1 MANTGATTFLAV
13 FCAVSAGLLGW
24 IGLAMN
30 PQKDI
35 TAENATDSGSTNGL
49 AENRQRLAGLRDV
62 ELKVYDAVVGV
73 LQKGWERRQ
82 IITRSLVKAMM
93 VDGAAAGPPRG
104 AAAAGSAGG
113 AGSGCPGLGIRPEHP
128 GIKSTAASTP
138 GTRYPAL
145 ISSGVSPPLV
155 QPGKSQMQPGP
166 PLVDFRVLSHAA
178 LGISASSGHATGPVL
193 PGSVHTIDLRITT
206 KLFMASDN

>member
-13 FCAVSAGLLGW
+13 FSAVSAGLLGW

-82 IITRSLVKAMM
+82 IITRSIVKAMM

-128 GIKSTAASTP
+128 GIKS
-138 GTRYPAL
+138 
-145 ISSGVSPPLV
+145 
-155 QPGKSQMQPGP
+155 
-166 PLVDFRVLSHAA
+166 
-178 LGISASSGHATGPVL
+178 
-193 PGSVHTIDLRITT
+193 
-206 KLFMASDN
+206 

>member
-13 FCAVSAGLLGW
+13 FSAVSAGLLGW

-82 IITRSLVKAMM
+82 IITRSIVKAMM

-113 AGSGCPGLGIRPEHP
+113 AGSGCPGLGIRPEPRYQIHRRQHAGDAVSRIDLFWCESSAGP
-128 GIKSTAASTP
+128 
-138 GTRYPAL
+138 TRQIADATRFAP
-145 ISSGVSPPLV
+145 
-155 QPGKSQMQPGP
+155 
-166 PLVDFRVLSHAA
+166 VDFRVLSHAA